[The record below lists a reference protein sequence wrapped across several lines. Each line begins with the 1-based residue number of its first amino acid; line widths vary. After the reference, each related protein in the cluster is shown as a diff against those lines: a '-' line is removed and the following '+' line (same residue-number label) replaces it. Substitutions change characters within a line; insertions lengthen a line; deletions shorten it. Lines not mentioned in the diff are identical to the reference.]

1 MQFPP
6 NTNILFAL
14 VQTGFI
20 LREKALGMVESLKGE
35 ACGIS
40 PVVYEV
46 LFLWYQ
52 V

>member
-1 MQFPP
+1 MQFSS

-14 VQTGFI
+14 VQTVFI
-20 LREKALGMVESLKGE
+20 FREKTLGMVESLKFE
-35 ACGIS
+35 ARGIS

-46 LFLWYQ
+46 LFLCYQ